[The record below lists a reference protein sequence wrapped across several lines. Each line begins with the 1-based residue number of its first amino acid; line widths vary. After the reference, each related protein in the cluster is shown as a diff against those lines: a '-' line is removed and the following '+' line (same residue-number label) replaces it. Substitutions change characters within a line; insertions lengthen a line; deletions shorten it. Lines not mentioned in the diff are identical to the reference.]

1 MVQRHYEAAGWTVTR
16 VAHLKCGWDLTAE
29 RDGQARHLEVK
40 GVSSSLPSIL
50 LTRNELRSAGTD
62 PDWLLA
68 VVTNALTDPT
78 LLEFERESVTAAAD
92 PTVYR
97 VNLSQ

>member
-1 MVQRHYEAAGWTVTR
+1 MTER
-16 VAHLKCGWDLTAE
+16 VAE
-29 RDGQARHLEVK
+29 RVRRLLHENPELEIRFTEAITRDSYYQGPVVLFLHPTHQALVD
-40 GVSSSLPSIL
+40 
-50 LTRNELRSAGTD
+50 ELRSAGTD